1 MSDTLYDKVTVLV
14 SSLRAEYAELSKDG
28 VLSWREAVQL
38 TVHAGRELA
47 SMVNGVNNLRPAD
60 RKTLLRDAAEQV
72 FDQVIGPI
80 LARKLKASKWA
91 PVRWTMSFASAWIV
105 PAVRAFWMQ
114 TAEAAFDALA
124 NIVQVEDGT
133 MSGLVGLS
141 AKEVRFGKA

>member
-80 LARKLKASKWA
+80 LAAKLKSKWYLRA
-91 PVRWTMSFASAWIV
+91 VSGFVIKP
-105 PAVRAFWMQ
+105 VRAFWMQ

-133 MSGLVGLS
+133 MSGLVGIT